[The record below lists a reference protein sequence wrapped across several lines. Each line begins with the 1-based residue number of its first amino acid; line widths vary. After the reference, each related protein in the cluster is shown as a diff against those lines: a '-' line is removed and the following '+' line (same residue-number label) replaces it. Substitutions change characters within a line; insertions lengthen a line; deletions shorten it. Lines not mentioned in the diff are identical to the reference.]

1 MSNGHC
7 GIAKDNLTECKEIDI
22 KETIKPDQLINGK
35 YIENFLFYTRE
46 GEIKVLPLDE
56 LSPRDFIKLENTI
69 SKLNLNEPSLVN
81 ERKNLLSTLEKIYKA
96 QGRPSNEMIQRIK
109 NKYGIPTPVSYTH
122 LTLPT
127 T

>member
-1 MSNGHC
+1 MR
-7 GIAKDNLTECKEIDI
+7 EIS
-22 KETIKPDQLINGK
+22 K

-109 NKYGIPTPVSYTH
+109 NKYGIPTLIEQY
-122 LTLPT
+122 LKEKI
-127 T
+127 